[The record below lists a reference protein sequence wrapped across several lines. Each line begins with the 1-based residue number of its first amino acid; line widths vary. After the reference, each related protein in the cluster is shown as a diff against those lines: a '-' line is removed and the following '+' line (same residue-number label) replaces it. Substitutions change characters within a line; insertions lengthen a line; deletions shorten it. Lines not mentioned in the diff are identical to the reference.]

1 MKLTTYK
8 NLGFSI
14 VKLMVT
20 VAISGILALTINSV
34 YSNYI
39 QQKYAIESK
48 AAALA
53 DIDTASKFLRV
64 NLPYVIYN
72 TIGLDGTTDF
82 PPNWWTCDQY
92 PGMCVLSAYLTA
104 DHSIGAVGHAWTKI
118 ISAQCQSITD
128 TALKTSSINTFA
140 VDQTNEGDC
149 TKCPIGMMPVVY
161 ITSFSKASKKF
172 TNNFQYLV
180 LPSVVNKIQA
190 GTIATGLYFNHAGY
204 QYNNGT
210 AAAPINITR
219 YDRWTI
225 TLIAVYLKAPIP
237 PNATAPKSTIYW
249 QKSLNALWSRHRVN
263 LAQIST
269 TSPTAEA

>member
-1 MKLTTYK
+1 MTTYK
-8 NLGFSI
+8 NLGFSM
-14 VKLMVT
+14 VELMVT
-20 VAISGILALTINSV
+20 VAISGILALSINSV

-72 TIGLDGTTDF
+72 TTGPDGTTDL
-82 PPNWWTCDQY
+82 PPNWWDCTTNSN
-92 PGMCVLSAYLTA
+92 MCVLSAYLTA
-104 DHSIGAVGHAWTKI
+104 THNADDAFTQI

-128 TALKTSSINTFA
+128 PAIKASSINTFA
-140 VDQTNEGDC
+140 VDQTNQGDC
-149 TKCPIGMMPVVY
+149 TKCPTGMMPVVY
-161 ITSFSKASKKF
+161 ITSFSNVSNKF
-172 TNNFQYLV
+172 TANGSAIAF
-180 LPSVVNKIQA
+180 PSIVNKIQA
-190 GTIATGLYFNHAGY
+190 GTIATGLCFNHAGY

-237 PNATAPKSTIYW
+237 PNATGAQVDNLLAKITERIMVSPSSQLGTD
-249 QKSLNALWSRHRVN
+249 LNYIPYR
-263 LAQIST
+263 
-269 TSPTAEA
+269 